1 MEKNKHPEN
10 TPQTQLDTHKAKS
23 KPAKLGWT
31 PDQVNDITFG
41 LNELQ
46 ANYAVHYQKL
56 RNFHWNVKGSDFFD
70 LHEKFEIQY
79 KEAVNNID
87 AIAERIRL
95 FGETPLSTLREY
107 LEVSEIQETSPDLSS
122 DLMVRELVNDFTILL
137 KYMDTVVEVCAR
149 HADYGSESMIKGF
162 IKSIEANHWK
172 FSAFL
177 SR

>member
-1 MEKNKHPEN
+1 MENTKHLED
-10 TPQTQLDTHKAKS
+10 TPQTQLDTGKVKA

-31 PDQVNDITFG
+31 DEQVNEITFA

-56 RNFHWNVKGSDFFD
+56 RNYHWNVKGPDFFD

-79 KEAVNNID
+79 KEAVTNID

-95 FGETPLSTLREY
+95 FGETPLSTLQEY
-107 LEVSEIQETSPDLSS
+107 LEFSEIKETAPGLTS

-137 KYMDTVVEVCAR
+137 KHMDAVVEVCAR
-149 HADYGSESMIKGF
+149 HADYGSESLMKGF
-162 IKSIEANHWK
+162 IKAIEANHWK